1 MLRSTAHAGPAGW
14 NAGATPFFM
23 PEISYPTWIARGL
36 AMALLADA
44 QQMGGTSVAA
54 LRARAAA
61 ALGEEPAWLPALV
74 EPLAALSM
82 ATWQQLDISTLAQRL
97 QEAEAFQLAFAEGGK
112 PTIRQLILRPPMMR
126 PLPLGMSE
134 CELPALTDT
143 VQLTQWLSLS
153 AKQLAWLAPERPLG
167 AEHYRYQLQAKRT
180 GGLRLLEMPKAELK
194 RVQRTILSGLL
205 QQVPLHEAAHGFA
218 LGRSVISHAQAHVG
232 QAVVIRFDLQ
242 DFFGSVTAARVSAV
256 WRTLGYPEGVAR
268 SLTTLCTHRS
278 AEMIVERL
286 RDDGGLS
293 WLGAKRLRAAH
304 LPQGAPTS
312 PALANLCAFRLDLRL
327 EGLAWVFG
335 ATYTRYAD
343 DLVFSGPPLLRKQFR
358 ALWAWVGAIADDEGF
373 TLHPDKTR
381 CLPSHRQQRITGVV
395 VNAKPNM
402 PRPDYDR
409 LKACLHQCVLHGGA
423 SQNTAQL
430 ADYRAHL
437 LGRMAWVAQLNPARA
452 VKLERLFAQIVW

>member
-1 MLRSTAHAGPAGW
+1 
-14 NAGATPFFM
+14 M

-44 QQMGGTSVAA
+44 KQMGGTSIAA
-54 LRARAAA
+54 LHARAAA
-61 ALGEEPAWLPALV
+61 ALGENPVWLQALV
-74 EPLAALSM
+74 EPLAALSA
-82 ATWQQLDISTLAQRL
+82 ATWQQLDVTSLAQRVQDSEVFRL
-97 QEAEAFQLAFAEGGK
+97 PFAEGGK
-112 PTIRQLILRPPMMR
+112 PVIRQLILRPSVMR
-126 PLPLGMSE
+126 PLPMGLSA
-134 CELPALTDT
+134 CELPELTNSA
-143 VQLTQWLSLS
+143 QLAQWLGLS
-153 AKQLAWLAPERPLG
+153 TEQLAWLAPERPPG
-167 AEHYRYQLQAKRT
+167 TEHYRYQLQAKRT
-180 GGLRLLEMPKAELK
+180 GGLRLLEMPKVELK
-194 RVQRTILSGLL
+194 RVQRAVLSTLL
-205 QQVPLHEAAHGFA
+205 QQIPVHEATHGFTK
-218 LGRSVISHAQAHVG
+218 GRSVISHAQAHLG

-242 DFFGSVTAARVSAV
+242 DFFGSVTASRVSAV

-278 AEMIVERL
+278 AEMIVQRL

-312 PALANLCAFRLDLRL
+312 PALANLCAFNLDLRL

-358 ALWAWVGAIADDEGF
+358 ALWAWVAAITDDEGF

-381 CLPSHRQQRITGVV
+381 CLPAHQQQRVTGVV
-395 VNAKPNM
+395 VNTKPNM
-402 PRPDYDR
+402 PRRDYDR

-423 SQNTAQL
+423 SQNTMYI
-430 ADYRAHL
+430 ADFRAHL
-437 LGRMAWVAQLNPARA
+437 LGRIAWLNQLNPSRA
-452 VKLERLFAQIVW
+452 VKLKRLFDLVNW

>member
-1 MLRSTAHAGPAGW
+1 
-14 NAGATPFFM
+14 M

-44 QQMGGTSVAA
+44 QQVGGTSVAA

-61 ALGEEPAWLPALV
+61 ALGENPAWLQALV
-74 EPLAALSM
+74 EPLAALSV

-97 QEAEAFQLAFAEGGK
+97 KDSEAFHLAFAEGGK
-112 PTIRQLILRPPMMR
+112 PIIRQLILRPLTMR
-126 PLPLGMSE
+126 PLPLGLDG
-134 CELPALTDT
+134 CELPALTDS
-143 VQLTQWLSLS
+143 VRLAQWLGLT
-153 AKQLAWLAPERPLG
+153 AEQLAWLAPERPLG

-180 GGLRLLEMPKAELK
+180 GGLRLLEMPKVELK
-194 RVQRTILSGLL
+194 RVQRCILSGLL
-205 QQVPLHEAAHGFA
+205 QRVPVHEAAHGFTQ
-218 LGRSVISHAQAHVG
+218 GRSVVGHAQAHVG

-242 DFFGSVTAARVSAV
+242 DFFGSITAARVRAV

-278 AEMIVERL
+278 AEMIVQRL

-312 PALANLCAFRLDLRL
+312 PALANLCAFNLDLRL

-358 ALWAWVGAIADDEGF
+358 ALWAWVAAITDDEGF

-381 CLPSHRQQRITGVV
+381 CLPAHGQQRVTGVV
-395 VNAKPNM
+395 VNTKPNM
-402 PRPDYDR
+402 PRRDYDR
-409 LKACLHQCVLHGGA
+409 LKACLHQCTLHGGA
-423 SQNTAQL
+423 SQNTTQM
-430 ADYRAHL
+430 ADFRAHL
-437 LGRMAWVAQLNPARA
+437 RGRIAWVHQLNPARA
-452 VKLERLFAQIVW
+452 AKLQRLFDLVRW